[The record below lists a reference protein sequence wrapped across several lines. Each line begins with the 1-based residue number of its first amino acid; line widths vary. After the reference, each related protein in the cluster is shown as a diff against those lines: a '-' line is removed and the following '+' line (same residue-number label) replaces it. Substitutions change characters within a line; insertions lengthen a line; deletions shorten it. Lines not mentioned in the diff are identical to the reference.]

1 MYFTY
6 APHPGDHCTCTLHTL
21 LIQVT
26 TAHTTTQLHSSY
38 NHTFTLLIQVSS
50 EHCTTCTAQ
59 LLSRQRRW
67 RNPCTAHALHMHCTA
82 PPPKTMAQSIH
93 RPAYPH
99 AHLNRSKRWSSRRMR
114 KRNQRRQRQARRA
127 NDPLG
132 LAYSVY
138 DVCVCV
144 CERVQRGIWC
154 QFLRVVTSP
163 DTFLTDTD
171 RYLVGAATLPALE
184 QL

>member
-144 CERVQRGIWC
+144 
-154 QFLRVVTSP
+154 
-163 DTFLTDTD
+163 
-171 RYLVGAATLPALE
+171 
-184 QL
+184 